1 MSSWF
6 RKMLVRLAITSMVV
20 LNTVSFADEL
30 VLKGYL
36 VDVACSARSRRK
48 ADPPIVHSRMCMQMP
63 SCSESGYGL
72 LTEDKQFIRFDE
84 ESNQKVKKLLSETSK
99 ENDFRITVTGSRE
112 GETIKI
118 SKIELQ

>member
-6 RKMLVRLAITSMVV
+6 RKMLVQLAITSMVV
-20 LNTVSFADEL
+20 LSTASFADEV

-36 VDVACSARSRRK
+36 VDVACSARRIRK
-48 ADPPIVHSRMCMQMP
+48 AGPPIVHSRMCMQMP
-63 SCSESGYGL
+63 ACSESGYGL